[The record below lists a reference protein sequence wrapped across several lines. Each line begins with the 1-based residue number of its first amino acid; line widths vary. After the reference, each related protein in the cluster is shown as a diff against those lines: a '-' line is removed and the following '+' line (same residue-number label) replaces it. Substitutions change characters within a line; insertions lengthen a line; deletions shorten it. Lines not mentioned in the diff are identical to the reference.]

1 MEKDLL
7 KLDAQL
13 CFPLYACSREII
25 KKYRPFLEPLNL
37 TYTKYIVMLVLWEQ
51 DGLGLK
57 DIGERLFLDS
67 GTLTPLL
74 KSLEEQGLITRARD
88 ERDERSV
95 VVRLTR
101 AGRSLKEKA
110 VDIPNKMA
118 RCMNL
123 TEEEFS
129 ALYKGAY
136 KILGR

>member
-7 KLDAQL
+7 RLDAQL

-25 KKYRPFLEPLNL
+25 KRYRPFLKPLGL
-37 TYTKYIVMLVLWEQ
+37 TYTKYIVMLVLWEE
-51 DGLGLK
+51 DGIGLK

-74 KSLEEQGLITRARD
+74 KSLEEQGLITRERDPRD
-88 ERDERSV
+88 ERNV
-95 VVRLTR
+95 V
-101 AGRSLKEKA
+101 
-110 VDIPNKMA
+110 I
-118 RCMNL
+118 NL
-123 TEEEFS
+123 TPAGKDLKAKAKEVPVNMAKCLSLNEEEFA

>member
-25 KKYRPFLEPLNL
+25 KRYRPFLEPLQL
-37 TYTKYIVMLVLWEQ
+37 TYTKYIVMLVLWEE
-51 DGLGLK
+51 DGIGLK

-74 KSLEEQGLITRARD
+74 KSLEGQRLITRARD
-88 ERDERSV
+88 PRDERSV
-95 VVRLTR
+95 IINLTKE
-101 AGRSLKEKA
+101 GKDLKAKA
-110 VDIPNKMA
+110 KGIPDKMA
-118 RCMNL
+118 ECLNL

-136 KILGR
+136 RILRM

>member
-1 MEKDLL
+1 MERDLL
-7 KLDAQL
+7 TLDAQL

-25 KKYRPFLEPLNL
+25 KRYRPFLEPLNL
-37 TYTKYIVMLVLWEQ
+37 TYTKYIVMLVLWEE

-88 ERDERSV
+88 ARDERNV
-95 VVRLTR
+95 VVSLTSK
-101 AGRSLKEKA
+101 GKGLKESAKE
-110 VDIPNKMA
+110 VPLKMA
-118 RCMNL
+118 KCLSL
-123 TEEEFS
+123 TKAEFT

>member
-25 KKYRPFLEPLNL
+25 KRYRPFLEPLDL
-37 TYTKYIVMLVLWEQ
+37 TYTKYIVMLVLWEE
-51 DGLGLK
+51 DGIGLK

-88 ERDERSV
+88 PKDERSV
-95 VVRLTR
+95 IINLTEAGKGLKTR
-101 AGRSLKEKA
+101 ARE
-110 VDIPNKMA
+110 IPNRMA
-118 RCMNL
+118 KCLSL
-123 TEEEFS
+123 TEEEFA

>member
-25 KKYRPFLEPLNL
+25 KRYRPFLEPLQL
-37 TYTKYIVMLVLWEQ
+37 TYTKYIVMLVLWEE
-51 DGLGLK
+51 DGIGLK
-57 DIGERLFLDS
+57 AIGERLFLDS

-74 KSLEEQGLITRARD
+74 KSLEEQGLIIRTR
-88 ERDERSV
+88 EPKDERSV
-95 VVRLTR
+95 VITLTEDGK
-101 AGRSLKEKA
+101 ALKERAKG
-110 VDIPNKMA
+110 VPIGMSK
-118 RCMNL
+118 CLSL
-123 TEEEFS
+123 TEDEFI

>member
-25 KKYRPFLEPLNL
+25 KRYRPLLEPLQL
-37 TYTKYIVMLVLWEQ
+37 TYTKYIVMLVLWEE
-51 DGLGLK
+51 DGIGLK
-57 DIGERLFLDS
+57 AIGERLFLDS

-74 KSLEEQGLITRARD
+74 KSLEEQGLIIRTR
-88 ERDERSV
+88 EPKDERSV
-95 VVRLTR
+95 VITLTEDGK
-101 AGRSLKEKA
+101 ALKERAKG
-110 VDIPNKMA
+110 VPIGMSK
-118 RCMNL
+118 CLSL
-123 TEEEFS
+123 TEDEFI

>member
-7 KLDAQL
+7 RLDAQL

-25 KKYRPFLEPLNL
+25 KRYRPFLKPLNL
-37 TYTKYIVMLVLWEQ
+37 TYTKYIAMLVLWEEE
-51 DGLGLK
+51 GLGLK

-88 ERDERSV
+88 LRDERNV
-95 VVRLTR
+95 VINLTSQGK
-101 AGRSLKEKA
+101 ALKERAKE
-110 VDIPNKMA
+110 VPIKMA
-118 RCMNL
+118 KCLNL
-123 TEEEFS
+123 TENEFTS
-129 ALYKGAY
+129 LYKGAY